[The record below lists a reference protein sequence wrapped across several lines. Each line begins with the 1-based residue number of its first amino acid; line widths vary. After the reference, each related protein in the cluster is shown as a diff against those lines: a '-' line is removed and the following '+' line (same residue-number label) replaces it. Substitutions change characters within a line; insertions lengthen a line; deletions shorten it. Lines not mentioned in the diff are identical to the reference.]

1 MTGVAIATAFD
12 WGNVASIFVPGA
24 LEAGLADAR
33 FWLPL
38 LGGLVLAWPF
48 AFAANGALIRRE
60 KGH

>member
-1 MTGVAIATAFD
+1 
-12 WGNVASIFVPGA
+12 